1 MISTF
6 NQISGWLDDKRTPRL
21 EGWATVEKAHALAAT
36 VFAIRPKVCVEIGVY
51 AGRSL
56 LPVALA
62 LKEIGGGVALGVDPW
77 HPECS
82 AEGYDKENAK
92 WWREV
97 ANHKYA
103 YDQLMDW
110 RAQTKTAPIVQ
121 VIRFK
126 SDDFD
131 PPPCI
136 DLLHIDGQHSEQAR
150 RDVARYASKVRVG
163 GIVFMDDIGWANNGV
178 QHVKLATDDLVN
190 LGFVKLFGIHST
202 GNDCEIFQRVK

>member
-1 MISTF
+1 MISVF
-6 NQISGWLDDKRTPRL
+6 NQISAWLDDKRTPRL
-21 EGWATVEKAHALAAT
+21 EGWCSVEKAHALAST
-36 VFAIRPKVCVEIGVY
+36 VFALRPKVAVEIGVFS
-51 AGRSL
+51 GRSL
-56 LPVALA
+56 LPIALA
-62 LKEIGGGVALGVDPW
+62 LKEIGGGVVLAIDPL

-82 AEGYDKENAK
+82 AEGYDKENAE
-92 WWREV
+92 WWRNV

-103 YDQLMDW
+103 FDQLTDW
-110 RAQTKTAPIVQ
+110 IAQTRTSAIVQ
-121 VIRFK
+121 VCRVK
-126 SDDFD
+126 SDDFN

-190 LGFVKLFGIHST
+190 LGFIKLYGIHSA
-202 GNDCEIFQRVK
+202 GNDCEIFERVK